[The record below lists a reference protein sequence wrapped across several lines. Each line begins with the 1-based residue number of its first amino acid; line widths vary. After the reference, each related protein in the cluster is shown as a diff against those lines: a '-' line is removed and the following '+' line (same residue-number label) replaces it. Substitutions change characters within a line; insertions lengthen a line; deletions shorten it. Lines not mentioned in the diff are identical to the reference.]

1 MPVVGLRRRGAF
13 AALFTVCRRLAPPTS
28 AVLRRA
34 LPALTS
40 GLAGRQDQHIEL
52 LFYKLDTNHDGV
64 IDLDEFV
71 DGYSQYMSLVTT
83 GQFLTVTRELTPK
96 LFLKTEEPIPS
107 GATLVENWNAGKIK
121 LYKHTYPAND
131 PSEDRSTLVV
141 GDDFLFCGVWD
152 GAQRRFEVAG

>member
-1 MPVVGLRRRGAF
+1 M
-13 AALFTVCRRLAPPTS
+13 
-28 AVLRRA
+28 
-34 LPALTS
+34 
-40 GLAGRQDQHIEL
+40 
-52 LFYKLDTNHDGV
+52 

-83 GQFLTVTRELTPK
+83 GQFLTVTRELSPK

-152 GAQRRFEVAG
+152 GA

>member
-1 MPVVGLRRRGAF
+1 M
-13 AALFTVCRRLAPPTS
+13 
-28 AVLRRA
+28 
-34 LPALTS
+34 
-40 GLAGRQDQHIEL
+40 
-52 LFYKLDTNHDGV
+52 

-83 GQFLTVTRELTPK
+83 GQFLTVTRELSPK

-152 GAQRRFEVAG
+152 GAQRAFPALPCCARPARPCRAPGLRPAAPRSFVWHRAGRPRRDTLL

>member
-13 AALFTVCRRLAPPTS
+13 AALFTVCRRLAPPSS

-40 GLAGRQDQHIEL
+40 GLAGGQDQHIEL

-152 GAQRRFEVAG
+152 GA